1 VANYHLQHKQPAEGA
16 CFYEISRISEK
27 YAPQH
32 AWRLCELLL
41 LTFKGVFDNIQW
53 L

>member
-1 VANYHLQHKQPAEGA
+1 MANHNLPLKQPAEGA

-32 AWRLCELLL
+32 A
-41 LTFKGVFDNIQW
+41 
-53 L
+53 